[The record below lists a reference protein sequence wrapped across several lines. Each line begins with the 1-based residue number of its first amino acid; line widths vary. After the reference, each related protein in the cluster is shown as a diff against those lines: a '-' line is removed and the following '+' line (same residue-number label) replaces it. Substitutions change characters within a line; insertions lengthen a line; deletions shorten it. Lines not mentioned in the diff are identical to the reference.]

1 MKKKFKT
8 IISILIIFTMTLCTT
23 TYSSNID
30 IANNQT
36 LSQNNFTKRLKTF
49 FESEFVKIM
58 FDGKSLTEILTNAIL
73 NISLEEKEEI
83 ENKYQISLDKL
94 NFETD
99 ELKFSIFE
107 KLIKAMIK
115 EEIEAGKLTNKPFDA
130 LTMILRFLGKPNIP
144 NINIKKGMTDHE
156 IEVLC
161 DQILDILLMVTDEQT
176 LKILGID
183 LNNPD
188 TIAELKRNI
197 ESSLN

>member
-8 IISILIIFTMTLCTT
+8 IISILMIFAMTLCTT

-83 ENKYQISLDKL
+83 ENKYQISLDKS

>member
-8 IISILIIFTMTLCTT
+8 IISILIIFAMTLCTT
-23 TYSSNID
+23 AYSSNID
-30 IANNQT
+30 ITNNQT

-73 NISLEEKEEI
+73 NISLEEKTEI
-83 ENKYQISLDKL
+83 ENKYQISLDKS

-107 KLIKAMIK
+107 KLIKAMMK
-115 EEIEAGKLTNKPFDA
+115 EEIETGRLTNKPFDA

-144 NINIKKGMTDHE
+144 NINIKKGMTDQE

-188 TIAELKRNI
+188 TMAELKRNI

>member
-1 MKKKFKT
+1 M
-8 IISILIIFTMTLCTT
+8 
-23 TYSSNID
+23 
-30 IANNQT
+30 
-36 LSQNNFTKRLKTF
+36 
-49 FESEFVKIM
+49 
-58 FDGKSLTEILTNAIL
+58 
-73 NISLEEKEEI
+73 
-83 ENKYQISLDKL
+83 
-94 NFETD
+94 
-99 ELKFSIFE
+99 
-107 KLIKAMIK
+107 K

-144 NINIKKGMTDHE
+144 NINIKKGMTDQE

-188 TIAELKRNI
+188 TMAELKRNI